1 MLANFSRPFLTVAAS
16 WGQDPVVSLT
26 WQNISLDLGTT
37 VLPFFNVI
45 VNKVVDKE
53 YVSPDEYLIYTIRVY
68 NLGQS
73 RIDAKI
79 IRLRDTLDPW
89 VDYVPGTTTVAIVN
103 TTYIQAIPDDV
114 TGTAFPLDSVGALI
128 PYKLDPR
135 GGMVDVTFE
144 VKLKPASVIQMST
157 ETIVNTGTMQG
168 TFLPTLPFE
177 AISKVLYKPNITLT
191 NTVYLGNDVAG
202 SSCSSAVEYVEGYL
216 NTDVVYCFKI
226 TNNGH
231 TFLNNVTLQDGELT
245 YTTNVGVLAPGASI
259 VVPLVSSIL
268 TNLTNIATVNG
279 HPIFKNGTD
288 VPDVSDVN
296 ATDPSAVGILPFLP
310 NITLTNTVYLGN
322 DNAGD
327 SCSAAVEYVE
337 GYKSTGVVYCFNI
350 TNTGNTYLGNIT
362 LANGAL
368 SYTKNGIVNLA
379 PGESVLLPYVSSILS
394 NLTNDAIV
402 VGNPVFLD
410 GTDIAGLP
418 DVTATDP
425 SSVGILQYLPNI
437 TLTNTVYLG
446 SDSAGASC
454 SAAVEYVEGYKKTDV
469 VYCFNIT
476 NNGNTYL
483 GNISLTNGP
492 LVYTNT
498 GFVTLA
504 PGESVLVP
512 FVSNI
517 TANLTNIAVV
527 VGNPVLANGTAIPDL
542 EDVTATDPSAVGLL
556 EHKPNITLTNT
567 VYIGSDS
574 AGASCSAALEYVEGY
589 SGTDV
594 VYCFNI
600 TNNGSTH
607 LSNITLTNGALVY
620 TETGIATLAPG
631 ESILV
636 PFVSNI
642 LSNLTNTAVVVGN
655 PVLPNGTDIVDL
667 DDVTATDPSSV
678 GLLQHTADISI
689 TNTVYL
695 GGDSAGA
702 SCAAA
707 VEFVEGYKGTSVVYC
722 FNVTNTG
729 NTYLSA
735 ITISDNA
742 LTFNTSG
749 FMTLSPGQSVLVP
762 YVASIL
768 SNLTNVAVVT
778 GDPVYSNGTEIP
790 NMVDV
795 TDSDPS
801 EVGILVNVYPP
812 ENNQTC
818 LQDRWNETG
827 TTPGEDLIC
836 TTKDVYVDSMVSKP
850 ITCVLGSLVNVSV
863 SAFISIAST
872 RSDLG
877 WYIAADGGDALE
889 GNCIVEGLEE
899 QYKYYITNTTF
910 GGEVTWLDD
919 ECGDVTINGTGA
931 ILEVPTFVHATIMCA
946 DENKDNKI
954 DLSVCFT
961 WDTQDTDGLCS
972 ITSSKQ
978 NGGSPHLTPGSSSM
992 CYCESYN
999 IPNSTV
1005 VDPND
1010 DVVPCS

>member
-1 MLANFSRPFLTVAAS
+1 M
-16 WGQDPVVSLT
+16 
-26 WQNISLDLGTT
+26 
-37 VLPFFNVI
+37 LPFFNVI

-425 SSVGILQYLPNI
+425 SSVGMLQYLPNI

-542 EDVTATDPSAVGLL
+542 E
-556 EHKPNITLTNT
+556 
-567 VYIGSDS
+567 
-574 AGASCSAALEYVEGY
+574 
-589 SGTDV
+589 
-594 VYCFNI
+594 
-600 TNNGSTH
+600 
-607 LSNITLTNGALVY
+607 
-620 TETGIATLAPG
+620 
-631 ESILV
+631 
-636 PFVSNI
+636 
-642 LSNLTNTAVVVGN
+642 
-655 PVLPNGTDIVDL
+655 
-667 DDVTATDPSSV
+667 DVTATDPSSV